1 MISLSYGGHKVLSI
15 ALQGAMTLKFSL
27 DAVDDK
33 NSDTQEEPNKKTD
46 DDDDKKDEA
55 D

>member
-1 MISLSYGGHKVLSI
+1 MSI

-33 NSDTQEEPNKKTD
+33 NSDTQEEPNEETD
-46 DDDDKKDEA
+46 DDDDEEDKA